1 MAADGSGRKDPARA
15 HRPGGGAFPDPPA
28 VDAPGGDPLP
38 DPASSDAPQAVLLAP
53 VAARVSTR
61 AFDPDRPVEPAVLRR
76 VLEAARWSPSSGNAQ
91 PWTYLVLDDEAPDA
105 RERARGLLRR
115 GNAWARAAPVLLL
128 ATARTAFPPTPG
140 KPARANPHAWHDV
153 GAASLALALQ
163 ATAEGLASPAMAGF
177 DRDGAREAFGLPEG
191 VDAVALIALGH
202 PGDPAALPPDLAA
215 REGARRRRPLDA
227 VARRAHWDGPPL
239 G

>member
-1 MAADGSGRKDPARA
+1 VAGQGTEGTAA
-15 HRPGGGAFPDPPA
+15 HRGVQSGDDDPGAAIDDGPPA
-28 VDAPGGDPLP
+28 G
-38 DPASSDAPQAVLLAP
+38 LLSP
-53 VAARVSTR
+53 IAARRSTR
-61 AFDPDRPVEPAVLRR
+61 AFDPDRPVEPAALRR

-91 PWTYLVLDDEAPDA
+91 PWAYVVLDDGAPEA
-105 RERARGLLRR
+105 RERARALLRG

-128 ATARTAFPPTPG
+128 ATASTTFPPKPG

-163 ATAEGLASPAMAGF
+163 ATAEGLVSHPMAGF
-177 DRDGAREAFGLPEG
+177 DREGAQAAFGLPEG

-202 PGDPAALPPDLAA
+202 PGDPADLPPDLAA
-215 REGARRRRPLDA
+215 REGARSRRPLGA